1 MQWNSARPS
10 RRISY
15 HWVPEACVD
24 LTDVLPQLRKPE
36 VWTEELKFKD
46 R

>member
-1 MQWNSARPS
+1 MELCTTIKKDKLPLGTR
-10 RRISY
+10 
-15 HWVPEACVD
+15 ACVD
-24 LTDVLPQLRKPE
+24 LTDVLSQLRKPE